1 MFKLT
6 SKVVLVHKDE
16 KRRLMVYSLSDKEL
30 FDSYEKA
37 IELNL
42 DKEFIQLLEQEIKDR
57 NLMLPK
63 SVS

>member
-63 SVS
+63 RVS